1 MQRRVQ
7 GCAAAIDAGKRGAMR
22 MLARC
27 TRPHGGG
34 AAQSAR
40 HVAASLRPRRA
51 GQELCRVPRAPG
63 ATPLPPVFCENPTMS
78 DAPVHHALVTGA
90 SSGIGAAIARE
101 YARRGRPLILTARRT
116 DRLDALAAELRA
128 QVDCVVIAADL
139 ARSDAPQQLFDAVR
153 ERGLHVS
160 TLVNNAGYGVP
171 GSYLA
176 SDWSV
181 HAQFLQVM
189 VTAVSELTWRFLP
202 QIRKSGAGRILNIAS
217 FAGLSP
223 GSRGQTLYAGTKSYL
238 VKFSE
243 SLALEN
249 ADAGVQVCALCPG
262 FTYSEFHDV
271 TGTRGLVSQ
280 LPKWM
285 WLDTDEVARQGV
297 DGVEQGRLIVVP
309 GFGYKVLR
317 QVIKHLPDGA
327 ARRLMAKNT
336 GRIRDAR

>member
-1 MQRRVQ
+1 
-7 GCAAAIDAGKRGAMR
+7 
-22 MLARC
+22 
-27 TRPHGGG
+27 
-34 AAQSAR
+34 
-40 HVAASLRPRRA
+40 
-51 GQELCRVPRAPG
+51 
-63 ATPLPPVFCENPTMS
+63 MS
-78 DAPVHHALVTGA
+78 DAAPVHHALVTGA

-101 YARRGRPLILTARRT
+101 YARRGKPLILTARRT
-116 DRLDALAAELRA
+116 DRLEALAEELRP

-139 ARSDAPQQLFDAVR
+139 AKPEASQQLFDDVR
-153 ERGLHVS
+153 ERGLQVS

-176 SDWSV
+176 SDWAV

-189 VTAVSELTWRFLP
+189 VGAVSELTWRFLP
-202 QIRKSGAGRILNIAS
+202 QIRQSKAGRILNVAS

-223 GSRGQTLYAGTKSYL
+223 GSRGQTLYAGAKSFL

-249 ADAGVQVCALCPG
+249 AEAGVQVCALCPG

-271 TGTRGLVSQ
+271 TGTRSLVSQ

-285 WLDTDEVARQGV
+285 WLDTDDVARQGV
-297 DGVEQGRLIVVP
+297 AGVESGRLLVVP
-309 GFGYKVLR
+309 GLGYNVLR
-317 QVIKHLPDGA
+317 QLIKHLPDAA